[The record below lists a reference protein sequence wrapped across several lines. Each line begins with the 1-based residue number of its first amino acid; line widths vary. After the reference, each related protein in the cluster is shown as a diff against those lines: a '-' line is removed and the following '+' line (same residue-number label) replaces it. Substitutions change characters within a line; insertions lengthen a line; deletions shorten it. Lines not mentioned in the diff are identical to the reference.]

1 MYLFFCV
8 ICFTLYISFILL
20 FFHTLARLSTRLLLC
35 VLSFISFMYYSVTY
49 LAYACDDGLPERI
62 IRFFDDFVD
71 AVGYWAECSET
82 EDDCV
87 ISLASLNE
95 QEDDLPF

>member
-1 MYLFFCV
+1 MF
-8 ICFTLYISFILL
+8 
-20 FFHTLARLSTRLLLC
+20 
-35 VLSFISFMYYSVTY
+35 YSVSY
-49 LAYACDDGLPERI
+49 SACVCDDGVPERVT
-62 IRFFDDFVD
+62 RYFEDFVD

-95 QEDDLPF
+95 DDNDVPF

>member
-1 MYLFFCV
+1 MFYSVSYLTHV
-8 ICFTLYISFILL
+8 SDDGVPE
-20 FFHTLARLSTRLLLC
+20 RVTRL
-35 VLSFISFMYYSVTY
+35 F
-49 LAYACDDGLPERI
+49 E
-62 IRFFDDFVD
+62 DFVD

-95 QEDDLPF
+95 DDDDVPF

>member
-1 MYLFFCV
+1 MF
-8 ICFTLYISFILL
+8 
-20 FFHTLARLSTRLLLC
+20 
-35 VLSFISFMYYSVTY
+35 YSVSY
-49 LAYACDDGLPERI
+49 SAYVCDDGLPERVT
-62 IRFFDDFVD
+62 RCFDDFVD

-95 QEDDLPF
+95 DDDDVPF

>member
-1 MYLFFCV
+1 MFYTV
-8 ICFTLYISFILL
+8 S
-20 FFHTLARLSTRLLLC
+20 
-35 VLSFISFMYYSVTY
+35 Y
-49 LAYACDDGLPERI
+49 LAYVCDDGVPERI
-62 IRFFDDFVD
+62 TRHFDEFVD

-95 QEDDLPF
+95 EADALPF